1 MNNADLIIDNNDQ
14 KFKLNQTSDT
24 NISRITYHT
33 DLNLSNDNVNL
44 SESSSFQYFDTSY
57 LHGVMKPI
65 IIRRPAPPPPPLP
78 PKTSIEKE
86 SNEMIIIMNDDI
98 STIYSETIDSNSPLD
113 LSTNDNYSSNYT
125 IQSLS
130 SSLTNDDKKELY
142 RLNLSTINLHSTD
155 IKSHLLNNTTNSL
168 SNHQNHSSMISFS
181 NSLPSSNYA
190 TYSIR
195 NKNFND
201 DHYHHDDDGDSIDN
215 KQQSSLNI
223 YKSNTDDDDDDN
235 SYLADKLMLMND
247 STFLGIEDNVVTNNH
262 KNNDEKKIQTN
273 NDNDYYKSFRC
284 ISRLVFIFIVL
295 VAIVLALFL
304 IIQLIIR
311 DYLHH
316 HHHQKQQND
325 YQQQYSQ
332 YQWPYG
338 WYNLTYLDQ
347 QQPMTAIYY

>member
-1 MNNADLIIDNNDQ
+1 MNNADLIIDNNDR

-86 SNEMIIIMNDDI
+86 SNEMIIMMNDDI

-125 IQSLS
+125 IQSS
-130 SSLTNDDKKELY
+130 SSLTNDDKKELN

-155 IKSHLLNNTTNSL
+155 IN
-168 SNHQNHSSMISFS
+168 NHQNHSSMISFS
-181 NSLPSSNYA
+181 NSLPSTNYA

-201 DHYHHDDDGDSIDN
+201 DHYHDDGDSIDN
-215 KQQSSLNI
+215 KQQQSSLNI

-273 NDNDYYKSFRC
+273 DYKSFRC
-284 ISRLVFIFIVL
+284 ISRMVFIFIVL
-295 VAIVLALFL
+295 VVIVLALFL

-338 WYNLTYLDQ
+338 WFNLTYLDH